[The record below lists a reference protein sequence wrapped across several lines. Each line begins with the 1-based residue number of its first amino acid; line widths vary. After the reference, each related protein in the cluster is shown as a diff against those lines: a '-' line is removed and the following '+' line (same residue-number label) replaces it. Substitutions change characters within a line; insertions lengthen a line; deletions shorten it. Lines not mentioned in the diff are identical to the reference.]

1 MGLWGLNIVWAG
13 TFGGFLNVLLRT
25 GGSTSKVRIKCYTQI
40 DCQSSTAHFF
50 FTYGGCQLTFYTRS
64 PSRGPYGSKLF
75 PTGSLEPFRCL
86 DFNFGKRISIR

>member
-25 GGSTSKVRIKCYTQI
+25 GGSTSKMRIKCNTQI
-40 DCQSSTAHFF
+40 DCQLLIF
-50 FTYGGCQLTFYTRS
+50 FTHGGCQLTFYTRS
-64 PSRGPYGSKLF
+64 PSRGPYESKLF